1 MLTLINQINISLNT
15 NILKNMKS
23 IFLIT
28 CLLTGFCSS
37 AQEYKYAELV
47 CVAKAFSLKV
57 EAILDSGEYSPED
70 MKQIVPDRFIKNQT
84 GTDNRIF
91 KRPIEAI
98 NFTASLGWEFVNAY
112 PVSSGQ
118 SLTYYFYFRKKK
130 Y

>member
-57 EAILDSGEYSPED
+57 EAI
-70 MKQIVPDRFIKNQT
+70 
-84 GTDNRIF
+84 
-91 KRPIEAI
+91 

-118 SLTYYFYFRKKK
+118 NLTYYFYFRKKK